1 MTATL
6 SLPVAPSRTTS
17 FTPPIAT
24 AADALRAR
32 GFGVVIA
39 HSADDARRAVLD
51 LLPDGAA
58 VNTGASAT
66 LTALGITDAIQDARR
81 LTAVRPLVATMDRAT
96 QADEIRRM
104 LAAPDVMLA
113 SAAAVTQ
120 DGRVLLASGSG
131 SQIGPIASGAGRVVL
146 VIGAQKV
153 VPDLDAAFERL
164 HGDGLSA
171 RERTRP
177 RGLRHRRIDQ
187 PDPRPARR
195 RSRPHHGRAGNRV
208 RRLLGWTADRG
219 AHRHAGHHRRRHQH
233 PAAHRGA

>member
-6 SLPVAPSRTTS
+6 SVPVAPSRTTS

-39 HSADDARRAVLD
+39 HAADAARRAVLD

-104 LAAPDVMLA
+104 LAAPDIMLA

-153 VPDLDAAFERL
+153 VPDLDAAFDRL
-164 HGDGLSA
+164 HETVFPLENA
-171 RERTRP
+171 RAKAAYGT
-177 RGLRHRRIDQ
+177 
-187 PDPRPARR
+187 
-195 RSRPHHGRAGNRV
+195 
-208 RRLLGWTADRG
+208 G
-219 AHRHAGHHRRRHQH
+219 ASINQTLVLHAGG
-233 PAAHRGA
+233 RGRITVVLVTESVGF